1 MVMRNKEVEE
11 SISENEQAVQDCQR
25 LPLRIGNTTYLI
37 GVFSA
42 DTATET
48 LDEKVKKMIQKDL
61 QNGNL

>member
-1 MVMRNKEVEE
+1 MKHNEVKE
-11 SISENEQAVQDCQR
+11 SILENEQVKQENCQR

-42 DTATET
+42 DTATEI

>member
-1 MVMRNKEVEE
+1 MRNKEVVE
-11 SISENEQAVQDCQR
+11 SISENEQAVQENCQR

-42 DTATET
+42 DTATEI